1 MKLKILIL
9 SLSALAFFAS
19 CGQRK
24 APQSTATG
32 KTHPAWSLDAT
43 IYELNTRQFTPQGAF
58 AAAQGHLERLKALG
72 VDIIWVMPIQPIGVK
87 ERKGDLGS
95 YYAIA
100 DYTAVNPEFG
110 TLDDFKAF
118 VAAAHAL
125 EMKVILDWVAN
136 HTSPDAVWV
145 GNAGWHV
152 LDSLGN
158 TVGPYDWTDVAEL
171 DYSSAEMRAA
181 MIEAMKFWLTE
192 AGIDG
197 FRCDVAGEVP
207 TDFWNEATP
216 ALEAV
221 KPDLFMLAEAEVPEL
236 QERAFDMYYGWE
248 LHARLNAVA
257 AGTQNADS
265 LRAYFTRH
273 DARFKLGFPMLF
285 TSNHDE
291 NSWNGTEFER
301 MADAAPTLAALTY
314 ALPGMPLIY
323 NGQEVGFNRRLEFF
337 TKDSIDWTAPNE
349 YTLLYRSL
357 NTLRKGNPA
366 LWSGEAGGAMV
377 ELANSA
383 PAQVLSF
390 LREKENSQ
398 VIALFNLSAQSAEVT
413 ISDPRFAG
421 TFKAFNPRMED
432 EPEVVLDPAQALTLA
447 PWEYRIW
454 VK

>member
-1 MKLKILIL
+1 MNSKILIFSL
-9 SLSALAFFAS
+9 LAVALLSA

-24 APQSTATG
+24 APESAAAG

-43 IYELNTRQFTPQGAF
+43 IYELNTRQFTPEGTF
-58 AAAQGHLERLKALG
+58 AAAQTHLERLKTLG
-72 VDIIWVMPIQPIGVK
+72 VEILWVMPIQPIGVK

-95 YYAIA
+95 YYAIR

-145 GNAGWHV
+145 GNEGWHV
-152 LDSLGN
+152 RDSLGN

-171 DYSSAEMRAA
+171 NYDNREMRAA
-181 MIEAMKFWLTE
+181 MVEAMKFWLTE

-216 ALEAV
+216 QLEAV
-221 KPDLFMLAEAEVPEL
+221 KPDIFMLAEAELPEL
-236 QERAFDMYYGWE
+236 EESAFDMYYGWD
-248 LHARLNAVA
+248 LHARLNGLA

-265 LRAYFTRH
+265 LRDYFVRH
-273 DARFKLGFPMLF
+273 DARFPLGFPMLF

-301 MADAAPTLAALTY
+301 MGTAAPTLAALTF

-323 NGQEVGFNRRLEFF
+323 NGQEIGLNRRLEFF
-337 TKDSIDWTAPNE
+337 TKDSIDWTSPND
-349 YTLLYRSL
+349 YTLLYQSL
-357 NTLRKGNPA
+357 NTLRKSNPA
-366 LWSGEAGGAMV
+366 LWSDGAGGAMLQL
-377 ELANSA
+377 ENSA
-383 PAQVLSF
+383 PARVLSL
-390 LREKENSQ
+390 LREKGNNR
-398 VIALFNLSAQSAEVT
+398 VIALFNLGDQSVEVT
-413 ISDPRFAG
+413 VGDPRFQG
-421 TFKAFNPRMED
+421 TFKTFNPRMEPGQ
-432 EPEVVLDPAQALTLA
+432 EAALDPTQTFMLA

-454 VK
+454 FK